1 MSESW
6 RREER
11 TSLSFGASW
20 PSASP
25 QQLTPQHQQRALEMS
40 GRDVRDILELSQQAP
55 PSSSSLQPPRRTGGP
70 PDPRVKRPDGIT
82 RELYALIGDNAPS
95 LALAHTVKPKFKER
109 IKRTGPSVKWQWTAF
124 SNPSRGIAKPGE
136 EGGEKEEKEREASRK
151 LRLHHWVKDLPA
163 DHATGAPDHK
173 FAKFNT
179 SSQPYS
185 YTAAEYEAL
194 PPGALLR
201 ARKKERELT
210 SCELQRPTGTR
221 RRRTTSSRWLTS
233 TTCGSW

>member
-25 QQLTPQHQQRALEMS
+25 QQLTQQHQQRALEMS

-109 IKRTGPSVKWQWTAF
+109 RS
-124 SNPSRGIAKPGE
+124 E
-136 EGGEKEEKEREASRK
+136 E
-151 LRLHHWVKDLPA
+151 H
-163 DHATGAPDHK
+163 
-173 FAKFNT
+173 T
-179 SSQPYS
+179 S
-185 YTAAEYEAL
+185 
-194 PPGALLR
+194 
-201 ARKKERELT
+201 
-210 SCELQRPTGTR
+210 ELQ
-221 RRRTTSSRWLTS
+221 SQ
-233 TTCGSW
+233 